1 MHQKWH
7 FSKQKQREGQT
18 QTKLDSTLS
27 FWQRILKYRNIWQ
40 QQAES
45 LAFQVWSLDRGHHP
59 AACQKSESQAPPDLL
74 HQNQHL
80 HKLPGGSLGIVAS
93 EKLWAV
99 INAVGRHSF
108 LSSSPWSPSLS
119 PHQVSR
125 LDSLSYCPSDST
137 LMRKSGTIS
146 LNILRLK

>member
-45 LAFQVWSLDRGHHP
+45 LAFQVWFLDRGHHP

-80 HKLPGGSLGIVAS
+80 HKLPGGSLGIVVS

-99 INAVGRHSF
+99 INAVGKAQLPLF
-108 LSSSPWSPSLS
+108 LSLKPFPPPSSSFQVRLPLLLS
-119 PHQVSR
+119 IR
-125 LDSLSYCPSDST
+125 FYCDEEIWYYIP
-137 LMRKSGTIS
+137 
-146 LNILRLK
+146 